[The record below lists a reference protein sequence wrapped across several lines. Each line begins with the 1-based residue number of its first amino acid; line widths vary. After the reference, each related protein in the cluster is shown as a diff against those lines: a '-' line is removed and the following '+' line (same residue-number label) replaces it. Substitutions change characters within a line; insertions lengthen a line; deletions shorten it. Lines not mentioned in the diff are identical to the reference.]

1 MGKLGWLWGT
11 RAQSFP
17 SALATDCISWKM
29 TGTVRRDADARD
41 TGLGTVGSGMAGI
54 RTTEVYGV
62 VNIYWAAGCSM
73 LCLMLAS
80 PLIGAGAS
88 TNTPPEV
95 GSAKQIVATM
105 LANEDAAA
113 QHKGR
118 YAYLSK
124 ERSDRTGGHLW
135 TEKLVETS
143 VGKVRMLLQ
152 EDGQPLSAERISQE
166 RGRLAGVVADPAAFQ
181 RKEQALKD
189 DEAHARTMLTL
200 LPKAFLFDDVREQDG
215 EMLIDFRPNPDYEP
229 QSLEERVLHGMSG
242 SMMIDAKS
250 MRLHHIEGRMP
261 TDVSIGFGLLATIHA
276 GSSFAT
282 SRDPTS
288 NSATPE
294 WKTTLID
301 SAIDGRAILFKA
313 IARNEHAEHS
323 NFIRVADDL
332 SVAQAVAIAEQ

>member
-1 MGKLGWLWGT
+1 M
-11 RAQSFP
+11 RE
-17 SALATDCISWKM
+17 IRKM
-29 TGTVRRDADARD
+29 
-41 TGLGTVGSGMAGI
+41 
-54 RTTEVYGV
+54 EVHGV
-62 VNIYWAAGCSM
+62 AKIYWAAGCSM

-88 TNTPPEV
+88 TAAPPEA

-105 LANEDAAA
+105 LVNENVAA
-113 QHKGR
+113 QHR
-118 YAYLSK
+118 DHYVYLSK

-135 TEKLVETS
+135 MEKLVETNA
-143 VGKVRMLLQ
+143 GKVRMLLA
-152 EDGQPLSAERISQE
+152 EDGQPLSAERIAQE
-166 RGRLAGVVADPAAFQ
+166 RGRLAGIVADPAAFQ
-181 RKEQALKD
+181 RRSQALKD
-189 DEAHARTMLTL
+189 DELHARTMLTL
-200 LPKAFLFDDVREQDG
+200 LPKAFLFGDVREQDG
-215 EMLIDFRPNPDYEP
+215 ELLIDFRPNPEYEP

-242 SMMIDAKS
+242 SMMIDAKA
-250 MRLHHIEGRMP
+250 MRLHHIEGSMP

>member
-1 MGKLGWLWGT
+1 
-11 RAQSFP
+11 
-17 SALATDCISWKM
+17 
-29 TGTVRRDADARD
+29 
-41 TGLGTVGSGMAGI
+41 MAK
-54 RTTEVYGV
+54 
-62 VNIYWAAGCSM
+62 IYWVAACSI
-73 LCLMLAS
+73 LPLMLAS
-80 PLIGAGAS
+80 PLSGVGAS
-88 TNTPPEV
+88 TAVPQKAA
-95 GSAKQIVATM
+95 SAQQIVATM
-105 LANEDAAA
+105 LANEAVAA
-113 QHKGR
+113 QHRGR

-143 VGKVRMLLQ
+143 VGKVRMLLE
-152 EDGQPLSAERISQE
+152 EDGTPLSPQRIAQE

-200 LPKAFLFDDVREQDG
+200 LSKAFLFGDVRQQGG
-215 EMLIDFRPNPDYEP
+215 ELLIDFQPNPQYEP

-242 SMMIDAKS
+242 SMMIDAKA

-301 SAIDGRAILFKA
+301 SAIDGKAILFKA

-323 NFIRVADDL
+323 NFVRVPDDL

>member
-1 MGKLGWLWGT
+1 
-11 RAQSFP
+11 
-17 SALATDCISWKM
+17 M
-29 TGTVRRDADARD
+29 TE
-41 TGLGTVGSGMAGI
+41 I
-54 RTTEVYGV
+54 RKTEVQDV
-62 VNIYWAAGCSM
+62 AKICWAAAGSM
-73 LCLMLAS
+73 LYLMLALPFS
-80 PLIGAGAS
+80 GVGAS
-88 TNTPPEV
+88 TAAPQEA
-95 GSAKQIVATM
+95 GSAKQIVAAM
-105 LANEDAAA
+105 LANEDVAA
-113 QHKGR
+113 QHR
-118 YAYLSK
+118 DHYAYLSK

-135 TEKLVETS
+135 TEKLVETNA
-143 VGKVRMLLQ
+143 GKVRMLLE
-152 EDGQPLSAERISQE
+152 EDGMPLSPERIAQE

-200 LPKAFLFDDVREQDG
+200 LPKAFLFGDVREQGD
-215 EMLIDFRPNPDYEP
+215 ELLIDFRPNPEYET

-242 SMMIDAKS
+242 TMMIDAKA

-261 TDVSIGFGLLATIHA
+261 TDMSIGFGLLATIHA

-301 SAIDGRAILFKA
+301 SAINGKAVLFKV

-323 NFIRVADDL
+323 EFVRVANDL

>member
-1 MGKLGWLWGT
+1 M
-11 RAQSFP
+11 RE
-17 SALATDCISWKM
+17 IRKM
-29 TGTVRRDADARD
+29 
-41 TGLGTVGSGMAGI
+41 
-54 RTTEVYGV
+54 EVHGEAK
-62 VNIYWAAGCSM
+62 IYWAAACSI
-73 LCLMLAS
+73 LTLILAS
-80 PLIGAGAS
+80 PLFGAGAS
-88 TNTPPEV
+88 TAAPPEA

-105 LANEDAAA
+105 LANEDVAA
-113 QHKGR
+113 QHKGH

-135 TEKLVETS
+135 TEKVVETN
-143 VGKVRMLLQ
+143 VGKVRMLLR
-152 EDGQPLSAERISQE
+152 EDGQPLSPQRIAQE

-181 RKEQALKD
+181 RREQALKD
-189 DEAHARTMLTL
+189 DEAHAKTMLTL
-200 LPKAFLFDDVREQDG
+200 LPEAFLFGDVREQGD
-215 EMLIDFRPNPDYEP
+215 ELLIDFSPNPDYEP

-242 SMMIDAKS
+242 SMMIDAKA

-261 TDVSIGFGLLATIHA
+261 TDVNIGFGLLATIHA

-323 NFIRVADDL
+323 EFVRVANDL

>member
-1 MGKLGWLWGT
+1 
-11 RAQSFP
+11 
-17 SALATDCISWKM
+17 
-29 TGTVRRDADARD
+29 
-41 TGLGTVGSGMAGI
+41 
-54 RTTEVYGV
+54 
-62 VNIYWAAGCSM
+62 M
-73 LCLMLAS
+73 LPLMLALPS
-80 PLIGAGAS
+80 SGVGAS
-88 TNTPPEV
+88 AAAPQEA
-95 GSAKQIVATM
+95 GSAQQIVATM
-105 LANEDAAA
+105 LANEAVAA
-113 QHKGR
+113 QHRGR
-118 YAYLSK
+118 YAYLST

-135 TEKLVETS
+135 TEQLVETS

-152 EDGQPLSAERISQE
+152 EDGQPLSPERIAQE

-200 LPKAFLFDDVREQDG
+200 LPKAFLFGDVREQDG
-215 EMLIDFRPNPDYEP
+215 ELLIDFRPNPEYEP

-242 SMMIDAKS
+242 SMMIDAKA

-261 TDVSIGFGLLATIHA
+261 TDMSIGFGLLATIHA

-301 SAIDGRAILFKA
+301 SAIDGKAILFKA

-323 NFIRVADDL
+323 NFIRVADNL

>member
-1 MGKLGWLWGT
+1 
-11 RAQSFP
+11 
-17 SALATDCISWKM
+17 
-29 TGTVRRDADARD
+29 
-41 TGLGTVGSGMAGI
+41 MAK
-54 RTTEVYGV
+54 
-62 VNIYWAAGCSM
+62 IYWVAACSI
-73 LCLMLAS
+73 LPLMLAS
-80 PLIGAGAS
+80 PLSGVGAS
-88 TNTPPEV
+88 TAVPQKAA
-95 GSAKQIVATM
+95 SAQQIVATM
-105 LANEDAAA
+105 LANEAVAA
-113 QHKGR
+113 QHRGR
-118 YAYLSK
+118 YAYLST

-143 VGKVRMLLQ
+143 VGKVRMLLA
-152 EDGQPLSAERISQE
+152 EDGQPLSPERIAQE

-200 LPKAFLFDDVREQDG
+200 LSKAFLFGDVRQQGG
-215 EMLIDFRPNPDYEP
+215 ELLIDFQPNPQYEP

-242 SMMIDAKS
+242 SMMIDAKA

-301 SAIDGRAILFKA
+301 SAIDGKAILFKA

-323 NFIRVADDL
+323 NFVRVPDDL

>member
-1 MGKLGWLWGT
+1 VELGWRVIMAHTSYPRWHRVHLT
-11 RAQSFP
+11 REMTEIRKTKVSG
-17 SALATDCISWKM
+17 LAK
-29 TGTVRRDADARD
+29 
-41 TGLGTVGSGMAGI
+41 
-54 RTTEVYGV
+54 
-62 VNIYWAAGCSM
+62 IYWAAGSV
-73 LCLMLAS
+73 LALMLAS
-80 PLIGAGAS
+80 SSSGAGIPTDELQA
-88 TNTPPEV
+88 TV
-95 GSAKQIVATM
+95 SAQQIVSTM
-105 LANEDAAA
+105 LANEDVAA
-113 QHKGR
+113 QHR
-118 YAYLSK
+118 DHYEYISK

-135 TEKLVETS
+135 TEKVVETNA
-143 VGKVRMLLQ
+143 GKVRMLLQ
-152 EDGQPLSAERISQE
+152 EDGQPLSAERIAQE

-200 LPKAFLFDDVREQDG
+200 LPKAFVFGDVRQQGD
-215 EMLIDFRPNPDYEP
+215 EMLIDFRPNLGYEP

-242 SMMIDAKS
+242 SMMIDAKA

-261 TDVSIGFGLLATIHA
+261 EDVSIGFGLLATIRA

-288 NSATPE
+288 NSTTPE

-301 SAIDGRAILFKA
+301 SAIDGKAIVFKA

-323 NFIRVADDL
+323 DFVRVANDM

>member
-1 MGKLGWLWGT
+1 
-11 RAQSFP
+11 
-17 SALATDCISWKM
+17 
-29 TGTVRRDADARD
+29 V
-41 TGLGTVGSGMAGI
+41 
-54 RTTEVYGV
+54 
-62 VNIYWAAGCSM
+62 
-73 LCLMLAS
+73 
-80 PLIGAGAS
+80 AS
-88 TNTPPEV
+88 TAAPLEV

-105 LANEDAAA
+105 LVNENVAVL
-113 QHKGR
+113 HKGR
-118 YAYLSK
+118 YVYISK

-143 VGKVRMLLQ
+143 IGKVRMLLE
-152 EDGQPLSAERISQE
+152 EDGTPLSAQRIAQE

-181 RKEQALKD
+181 RREQALKD
-189 DEAHARTMLTL
+189 DEAHAKQMLTL
-200 LPKAFLFDDVREQDG
+200 LPKAFLFGDVREQGD
-215 EMLIDFRPNPDYEP
+215 ELLIDFRPNPDYEP

-282 SRDPTS
+282 SRGPTS

-301 SAIDGRAILFKA
+301 SAIDGKAILFKA

-323 NFIRVADDL
+323 EFIRVPDDL

>member
-1 MGKLGWLWGT
+1 M
-11 RAQSFP
+11 RE
-17 SALATDCISWKM
+17 IRKM
-29 TGTVRRDADARD
+29 
-41 TGLGTVGSGMAGI
+41 
-54 RTTEVYGV
+54 EVHDV
-62 VNIYWAAGCSM
+62 AKIYWAAGCSM
-73 LCLMLAS
+73 LTLMLAS

-88 TNTPPEV
+88 TAAPPEAD
-95 GSAKQIVATM
+95 SAKQIVATM
-105 LANEDAAA
+105 LANEDVAA

-124 ERSDRTGGHLW
+124 ERSDRTAGHLW
-135 TEKLVETS
+135 TEKVVETN
-143 VGKVRMLLQ
+143 VGKVRMLLE
-152 EDGQPLSAERISQE
+152 EDGQPLSAQRISHE

-181 RKEQALKD
+181 RREQALKD
-189 DEAHARTMLTL
+189 DELHAKQMLTL
-200 LPKAFLFDDVREQDG
+200 LPKAFLFGDVREQGD
-215 EMLIDFRPNPDYEP
+215 ELLIDFRPNPEYEP

-242 SMMIDAKS
+242 SMMIDAKA

-288 NSATPE
+288 NSAMPE

-323 NFIRVADDL
+323 EFVRVANDL

>member
-1 MGKLGWLWGT
+1 
-11 RAQSFP
+11 
-17 SALATDCISWKM
+17 
-29 TGTVRRDADARD
+29 
-41 TGLGTVGSGMAGI
+41 
-54 RTTEVYGV
+54 
-62 VNIYWAAGCSM
+62 
-73 LCLMLAS
+73 MLAS
-80 PLIGAGAS
+80 PLSGVGAS
-88 TNTPPEV
+88 TAVPQKAA
-95 GSAKQIVATM
+95 SAQQIVATM
-105 LANEDAAA
+105 LANEAVAA
-113 QHKGR
+113 QHRGR

-143 VGKVRMLLQ
+143 VGKVRMLLA
-152 EDGQPLSAERISQE
+152 EDGQPLSPERIAQE

-200 LPKAFLFDDVREQDG
+200 LSKAFLFGDVRQQGG
-215 EMLIDFRPNPDYEP
+215 ELLIDFQPNPQYEP

-242 SMMIDAKS
+242 SMMIDAKA

-301 SAIDGRAILFKA
+301 SAIDGKAILFKA

-323 NFIRVADDL
+323 NFVRVPDDL

>member
-1 MGKLGWLWGT
+1 MEIRKSEVHG
-11 RAQSFP
+11 
-17 SALATDCISWKM
+17 LAKM
-29 TGTVRRDADARD
+29 H
-41 TGLGTVGSGMAGI
+41 
-54 RTTEVYGV
+54 
-62 VNIYWAAGCSM
+62 WAAAGWM
-73 LCLMLAS
+73 LPLMLAWPTS
-80 PLIGAGAS
+80 GAGAS
-88 TNTPPEV
+88 SDVPQDT

-105 LANEDAAA
+105 LANEDVAA
-113 QHKGR
+113 QHR
-118 YAYLSK
+118 DHYCYLSK

-135 TEKLVETS
+135 TEKLVETNA
-143 VGKVRMLLQ
+143 GKVRMLL
-152 EDGQPLSAERISQE
+152 EDDGQPLSADRIAQE

-181 RKEQALKD
+181 RKEQTLKD

-200 LPKAFLFDDVREQDG
+200 LPKAFLFGDVHEQGD
-215 EMLIDFRPNPDYEP
+215 ELLIDFRPNPDYAP

-276 GSSFAT
+276 GSSFST

-301 SAIDGRAILFKA
+301 SAIDGKAVLFKA

-323 NFIRVADDL
+323 EFVRVPNDM

>member
-1 MGKLGWLWGT
+1 
-11 RAQSFP
+11 
-17 SALATDCISWKM
+17 M
-29 TGTVRRDADARD
+29 TE
-41 TGLGTVGSGMAGI
+41 I
-54 RTTEVYGV
+54 RKTEVQGV
-62 VNIYWAAGCSM
+62 AKIYWAVGCSM
-73 LCLMLAS
+73 LTLMLAS
-80 PLIGAGAS
+80 LLIGAGAS
-88 TNTPPEV
+88 TAAPLEV

-105 LANEDAAA
+105 LANEDVAA
-113 QHKGR
+113 QHKGH

-135 TEKLVETS
+135 TEKVVETN

-152 EDGQPLSAERISQE
+152 EDGQPLSAERIAQE
-166 RGRLAGVVADPAAFQ
+166 RGRLAGIVADPAAFQ
-181 RKEQALKD
+181 RREQALKD
-189 DEAHARTMLTL
+189 DELHAKQMLTL
-200 LPKAFLFDDVREQDG
+200 LPKAFLFGDVREQGD
-215 EMLIDFRPNPDYEP
+215 ELLIDYRPNPEYEP
-229 QSLEERVLHGMSG
+229 QSLEERVLHGMAG
-242 SMMIDAKS
+242 TMMIDAKA

-261 TDVSIGFGLLATIHA
+261 TDVNIGFGLLATIHA

-288 NSATPE
+288 NSAAPE

-323 NFIRVADDL
+323 EFVRVANDL

>member
-1 MGKLGWLWGT
+1 MTEIRKTKLYGALICWVIGCFMLCMM
-11 RAQSFP
+11 
-17 SALATDCISWKM
+17 LAT
-29 TGTVRRDADARD
+29 
-41 TGLGTVGSGMAGI
+41 
-54 RTTEVYGV
+54 
-62 VNIYWAAGCSM
+62 
-73 LCLMLAS
+73 
-80 PLIGAGAS
+80 PLIGVRAS
-88 TNTPPEV
+88 SDVPLDA
-95 GSAKQIVATM
+95 SSSKQIVATM
-105 LANEDAAA
+105 VANEAVAA
-113 QHKGR
+113 QHRGR

-152 EDGQPLSAERISQE
+152 EDGTPLGADRIAAE

-200 LPKAFLFDDVREQDG
+200 LPKAFLFGDVREQGD
-215 EMLIDFRPNPDYEP
+215 ELLIDFHPNPEYEP

-242 SMMIDAKS
+242 SMMIDAKT

-261 TDVSIGFGLLATIHA
+261 EDMSIGFGLLATIHA

-301 SAIDGRAILFKA
+301 SAIDGKAILFKA

-323 NFIRVADDL
+323 NFIRVPDDL
-332 SVAQAVAIAEQ
+332 SVAQAVAIAEQP

>member
-1 MGKLGWLWGT
+1 
-11 RAQSFP
+11 
-17 SALATDCISWKM
+17 
-29 TGTVRRDADARD
+29 
-41 TGLGTVGSGMAGI
+41 MAK
-54 RTTEVYGV
+54 
-62 VNIYWAAGCSM
+62 IYWVAACSM
-73 LCLMLAS
+73 LPLMLALPS
-80 PLIGAGAS
+80 SGVGAS
-88 TNTPPEV
+88 TAAPREA
-95 GSAKQIVATM
+95 GSAQQIVATM
-105 LANEDAAA
+105 LANENVAAL
-113 QHKGR
+113 HKGR
-118 YAYLSK
+118 YAYLSA

-135 TEKLVETS
+135 TEKVVETN
-143 VGKVRMLLQ
+143 VGKVRMLLA
-152 EDGQPLSAERISQE
+152 EDGAPLSAERIAQE
-166 RGRLAGVVADPAAFQ
+166 RGRLAGIVADPAAFQ

-200 LPKAFLFDDVREQDG
+200 LSKAFLFGDVRQQGG
-215 EMLIDFRPNPDYEP
+215 ELLIDFQPNPQYEP

-242 SMMIDAKS
+242 SMMIDAKA

-301 SAIDGRAILFKA
+301 SAIDGKAILFKA

-323 NFIRVADDL
+323 NFVRVPDDL

>member
-1 MGKLGWLWGT
+1 MEVHGVAK
-11 RAQSFP
+11 
-17 SALATDCISWKM
+17 IS
-29 TGTVRRDADARD
+29 
-41 TGLGTVGSGMAGI
+41 
-54 RTTEVYGV
+54 
-62 VNIYWAAGCSM
+62 WAAGCSM

-80 PLIGAGAS
+80 PLSGVSAQSAA
-88 TNTPPEV
+88 PPEA

-105 LANEDAAA
+105 LANEDVAA

-135 TEKLVETS
+135 MEKLVETNA
-143 VGKVRMLLQ
+143 GKVRMLLA
-152 EDGQPLSAERISQE
+152 EDGQPLSAERIAQE
-166 RGRLAGVVADPAAFQ
+166 RGRLAGVVADPAGFQ
-181 RKEQALKD
+181 RRSQALKD

-200 LPKAFLFDDVREQDG
+200 LSKAFLFGDVRKQGG
-215 EMLIDFRPNPDYEP
+215 ELLIDFRPNPEYEP

-242 SMMIDAKS
+242 SMMIDAKA

-261 TDVSIGFGLLATIHA
+261 TDVNIGFGLLATIHA

-282 SRDPTS
+282 TRDPTS

-323 NFIRVADDL
+323 EFVRVANDL

>member
-1 MGKLGWLWGT
+1 
-11 RAQSFP
+11 
-17 SALATDCISWKM
+17 
-29 TGTVRRDADARD
+29 
-41 TGLGTVGSGMAGI
+41 
-54 RTTEVYGV
+54 
-62 VNIYWAAGCSM
+62 M

-80 PLIGAGAS
+80 ALIGAGAS
-88 TNTPPEV
+88 TDTPPEA

-105 LANEDAAA
+105 LANEDVAA
-113 QHKGR
+113 QHR
-118 YAYLSK
+118 DHYAYLSK

-135 TEKLVETS
+135 MEKVVETNA
-143 VGKVRMLLQ
+143 GKVRMLLQ
-152 EDGQPLSAERISQE
+152 EDGQPLSAERIAQE
-166 RGRLAGVVADPAAFQ
+166 RGRLAGIVADPAGFQ
-181 RKEQALKD
+181 KRSQALKD
-189 DEAHARTMLTL
+189 DELHARTMLTL
-200 LPKAFLFDDVREQDG
+200 LPKAFLFGDVREQGD
-215 EMLIDFRPNPDYEP
+215 ELLIDFRPNPEYEP

-242 SMMIDAKS
+242 SMMIDAKA

-323 NFIRVADDL
+323 EFVRVANDL

>member
-1 MGKLGWLWGT
+1 
-11 RAQSFP
+11 
-17 SALATDCISWKM
+17 
-29 TGTVRRDADARD
+29 
-41 TGLGTVGSGMAGI
+41 MAK
-54 RTTEVYGV
+54 
-62 VNIYWAAGCSM
+62 IYWVAACSM
-73 LCLMLAS
+73 LPLMLALPS
-80 PLIGAGAS
+80 SGVGAS
-88 TNTPPEV
+88 AAAPQEA
-95 GSAKQIVATM
+95 GSAQQIVATM
-105 LANEDAAA
+105 LANEAVAA
-113 QHKGR
+113 QHRGR
-118 YAYLSK
+118 YAYLSM

-143 VGKVRMLLQ
+143 VGKVRMLLA
-152 EDGQPLSAERISQE
+152 EDGQPLSPERIAQE
-166 RGRLAGVVADPAAFQ
+166 RGRLAGIVVDPAAFQ

-200 LPKAFLFDDVREQDG
+200 LPKAFLFGDVHQQGGDL
-215 EMLIDFRPNPDYEP
+215 LIDFRPNPEYEP

-242 SMMIDAKS
+242 SMMIDAKA

-301 SAIDGRAILFKA
+301 SAIDGKAILFKA

-323 NFIRVADDL
+323 NFIRVPDDL
-332 SVAQAVAIAEQ
+332 SVAQAVALAEQP